1 MKNHIAIL
9 AIIALTAA
17 SCVSQ
22 FTPNIASQDK
32 FLTVNGLI
40 TDENRKY
47 TISLGLS
54 RPLTETSDEEP
65 ARGAHV
71 TVRDDPGNIWTFI
84 ETSPGTYQSDSTQ
97 FTGQP
102 GQSYTLLISHEGK
115 EYVSPPCL
123 LRKSPPIDSVGYEVT
138 ERELNVSG
146 ETEKIVRVKLNTY
159 DPSSS
164 NHYFRWTYDE
174 TWEMYLPFNNIP
186 FENRYCWKHEKSHNI
201 VVANTE
207 ALSEDRITDLTITT
221 FNNSTDRGQLKY
233 SILVKQY
240 STNREEYE
248 YWNSVKIMTEN
259 TGGLYD
265 VSPVPITGNITCISD
280 PEETVLGFFS
290 VSGVTARRLFIKSP
304 LIVPDIYRAE
314 CIDEVIWADPRL
326 PGLGYIYFILH
337 IYDNDNVIPDQ
348 WELTVNKGCLDCGSF
363 ASKIRPDYWDEGF
376 NK

>member
-22 FTPNIASQDK
+22 FTPEISSQSK

-40 TDENRKY
+40 TDENRQY
-47 TISLGLS
+47 TIRLGLS
-54 RPLTETSDEEP
+54 KPLDETADEEL
-65 ARGAHV
+65 ARGAQV
-71 TVRDDPGNIWTFI
+71 RVRDDLGNTWSFRETKPGI
-84 ETSPGTYQSDSTQ
+84 YQSDSTQ
-97 FTGQP
+97 FIGQP
-102 GQSYTLLISHEGK
+102 GQSYTLLISHGGK

-123 LRKSPPIDSVGYEVT
+123 LRKSTPIDSIGYEVT
-138 ERELNVSG
+138 DRELNVSG
-146 ETEKIVRVKLNTY
+146 QTEKIVRVMLNTY
-159 DPSSS
+159 DPSST

-186 FENRYCWKHEKSHNI
+186 YENRVCWKHEESHNI
-201 VVANTE
+201 LVANTE
-207 ALSEDRITDLTITT
+207 ALSEDRITDLTVTT

-233 SILVKQY
+233 SMLVKQFAT
-240 STNREEYE
+240 SREEYE

-265 VSPVPITGNITCISD
+265 VTPVPVAGNITCITD

-290 VSGVTARRLFIKSP
+290 VSGVTTRRIFLRNP
-304 LIVPDIYRAE
+304 LIVPDMYRAE
-314 CIDEVIWADPRL
+314 CIDEVINADPRL
-326 PGLGYIYFILH
+326 PGLGTVYFIIH
-337 IYDNDNVIPDQ
+337 IYDNDDVPDV